1 MSPWIGPGRTIATCD
16 HQIVEGSGFDA
27 RQHRHLRPALDL
39 ESAERVRFADHRV
52 GARVFRRDRRQIE
65 IDALMLG
72 QEVESLLHAGQHAQG
87 EDVDLHELEGV
98 DVVLVPFDHLPV
110 DHGGGLDR
118 HEVVEPVVG
127 EDEAAGVLAEMAWR
141 AHELAGKV
149 ERQAQASVRKV
160 EVQRL
165 DVLLLDALLRPA
177 PDLGGQHLD
186 EVFGE
191 AQAPCRRRGSRP
203 WCDSE

>member
-1 MSPWIGPGRTIATCD
+1 MDHVALDRAWPHDRHLD
-16 HQIVEGSGFDA
+16 HQVVEGSRFDA

-39 ESAERVRFADHRV
+39 ESAERVRFADHCV
-52 GARVFRRDRRQIE
+52 GARVFCRGRRQIE

-87 EDVDLHELEGV
+87 KDVDLHELECI

-127 EDEAAGVLAEMAWR
+127 KDEAARMLAEMAR
-141 AHELAGKV
+141 RPHELAGEI
-149 ERQAQASVRKV
+149 ER
-160 EVQRL
+160 
-165 DVLLLDALLRPA
+165 
-177 PDLGGQHLD
+177 
-186 EVFGE
+186 
-191 AQAPCRRRGSRP
+191 
-203 WCDSE
+203 